1 MMSPLDE
8 GLRQAL
14 VKEILKRGTTVAYIS
29 SSPQSGDRPFY
40 QSTIADYAAISPD
53 IRVDYFDLSDAFTDE
68 TVAELPS
75 YAAIYLSGG
84 NTFTFMDMAR
94 RRGLQAILE
103 QYLANGGVLIGA
115 SAGSIMCTPSIE
127 LAKFGDENEVGMTDF
142 SGFGFVDFE
151 FHPHFTGDPVE
162 HKRLVE
168 YQSTHGRDVYV
179 CKDGAGLYVTNG
191 EIVSFGDLFM
201 SNNFTKSTEY
211 LGKAVNIKID
221 RQLGSKHPKHDFV
234 YELNYGF
241 VPNTVAPDGE
251 ELDAYVLGVEE
262 PVQTFT
268 GRCIAII
275 HRTNDDDDKLIVVPE
290 GKDFSDE
297 EIRALTHFQER
308 FFYLRNREI
317 IVHMELLKLEPFQET
332 LRSGVCGPASL
343 KIVLDYYGL
352 QKSEQE
358 LAEMTKA
365 GSNGTDADSIVRVA
379 ESLGFR
385 AVVKNESTFAD
396 IEAWLEKKVPVIVN
410 WFTRGR
416 SDYSDSEVADGH
428 YSVVAGLDAEHIY
441 LQDPEIGGIRT
452 LEREDFM
459 RVWFDFSGEYI
470 QPDELIVRQ
479 LIAVWK

>member
-1 MMSPLDE
+1 
-8 GLRQAL
+8 
-14 VKEILKRGTTVAYIS
+14 
-29 SSPQSGDRPFY
+29 
-40 QSTIADYAAISPD
+40 
-53 IRVDYFDLSDAFTDE
+53 
-68 TVAELPS
+68 
-75 YAAIYLSGG
+75 
-84 NTFTFMDMAR
+84 
-94 RRGLQAILE
+94 
-103 QYLANGGVLIGA
+103 
-115 SAGSIMCTPSIE
+115 
-127 LAKFGDENEVGMTDF
+127 
-142 SGFGFVDFE
+142 
-151 FHPHFTGDPVE
+151 
-162 HKRLVE
+162 
-168 YQSTHGRDVYV
+168 
-179 CKDGAGLYVTNG
+179 
-191 EIVSFGDLFM
+191 
-201 SNNFTKSTEY
+201 
-211 LGKAVNIKID
+211 
-221 RQLGSKHPKHDFV
+221 
-234 YELNYGF
+234 
-241 VPNTVAPDGE
+241 
-251 ELDAYVLGVEE
+251 
-262 PVQTFT
+262 
-268 GRCIAII
+268 
-275 HRTNDDDDKLIVVPE
+275 
-290 GKDFSDE
+290 
-297 EIRALTHFQER
+297 
-308 FFYLRNREI
+308 
-317 IVHMELLKLEPFQET
+317 MELLKLEPFQET